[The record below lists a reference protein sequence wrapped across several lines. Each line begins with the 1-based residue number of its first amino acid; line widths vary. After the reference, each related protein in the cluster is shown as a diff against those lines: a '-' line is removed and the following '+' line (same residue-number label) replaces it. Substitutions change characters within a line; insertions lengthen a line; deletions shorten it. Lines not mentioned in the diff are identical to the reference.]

1 MRTLFIID
9 TTNGALYYAIFNMA
23 SIILATGMVFYSG
36 IKKGYPGISW
46 LLIIL
51 TGGFFFLVGEKL
63 ATYSPGEWRS
73 FFTGLDLPPTS
84 RKTILGGIIGIIA
97 GVLMAKKWFRFQGPV
112 LDHYALA
119 LPVFMAVSRT
129 GCLMAGCCFGT
140 TTTLPWAIQYD
151 YKSVAFETHLLQR
164 QVRFEDNLSAA
175 IHPVQIYE
183 MIGCLI
189 IAFLVWKTRKKFRA
203 GESLFLFSIL
213 CYSALRFITEF
224 VRAPESDLVLGK
236 LFFGMKSIQW
246 ILLLVTLAG
255 MIILVLRELQH
266 RHAGKVIQLLPVTL
280 FRQAMLLLFIS
291 SLALSGRNWF
301 TNGEFRLILVFLIPV
316 GIFMLG
322 KISLSLNKSK

>member
-9 TTNGALYYAIFNMA
+9 TTNGALYYAIFNLA

-36 IKKGYPGISW
+36 IKKGYPLISW

-73 FFTGLDLPPTS
+73 LFTGLDLPPTS

-119 LPVFMAVSRT
+119 LPVFIAVSRS
-129 GCLMAGCCFGT
+129 GCLMTGCCFGT
-140 TTTLPWAIQYD
+140 TTNLPWAIQYD
-151 YKSVAFETHLLQR
+151 YKSAAFETHLLQS

-183 MIGCLI
+183 MIGCLM
-189 IAFLVWKTRKKFRA
+189 IAFLVWKTRKKFSA
-203 GESLFLFSIL
+203 GENLFLFSML
-213 CYSALRFITEF
+213 CYASLRFITEF

-236 LFFGMKSIQW
+236 LFFGLKGIQW

-255 MIILVLRELQH
+255 VIILVLRELQH
-266 RHAGKVIQLLPVTL
+266 RPSLTAKQLFPVTL

-301 TNGEFRLILVFLIPV
+301 TNREFTLILVFLIPV
-316 GIFMLG
+316 SIFMLG
-322 KISLSLNKSK
+322 KISLSLIKSK